1 MPFKSLAQEGYM
13 HEHPEIL
20 GKKGLAE
27 WDAAT
32 RGTHPPERV
41 HNSPPHEFSNTP
53 YKLAH
58 KPK

>member
-32 RGTHPPERV
+32 KGTHPPERV
-41 HNSPPHEFSNTP
+41 HNKLSNAS

>member
-32 RGTHPPERV
+32 KGTKNMPEHVGKR
-41 HNSPPHEFSNTP
+41 NSLYRKIHTAREGS
-53 YKLAH
+53 
-58 KPK
+58 

>member
-1 MPFKSLAQEGYM
+1 M

-32 RGTHPPERV
+32 KGTHPPERV
-41 HNSPPHEFSNTP
+41 HHEHSETP
-53 YKLAH
+53 YHIARTARK
-58 KPK
+58 KNG